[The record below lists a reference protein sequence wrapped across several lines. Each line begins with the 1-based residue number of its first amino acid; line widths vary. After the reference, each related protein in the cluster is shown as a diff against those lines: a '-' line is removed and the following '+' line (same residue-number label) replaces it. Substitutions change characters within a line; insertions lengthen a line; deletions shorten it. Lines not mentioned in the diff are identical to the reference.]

1 MKVFSIIPLALATA
15 CASPELPF
23 LVADDLRIAEGNSPR
38 ELVVGFELSEPAPR
52 EASARVELIGQTATA
67 GEDFSSYTGTVN
79 WEKGQKQ
86 AEIRI
91 GILGDTAHEPDESL
105 WVSFSEPKGTLLPN
119 PFFTL
124 TLENDDAYS
133 GADSGFVSPTSY
145 PGYSLVWSDEFDGS
159 VLNTESWNYEIGN
172 SGWGNNELQYYRS
185 GPSNVSLEN
194 GRMIITARKESFS
207 GADYTSARITTQGKR
222 EFQYGRIDIRAK
234 LPKGQGIWPA
244 LWMLGANFSQVG
256 WPACGETDI
265 MELIG
270 HQPNKVHAT
279 AHWGAQGAGSTYRTG
294 TFTKP
299 QGDFSQSYHVFSMI
313 WVEGSLQFLVDDQLY
328 HTVNNSHV
336 SPATYRHNAP
346 FFFIANI
353 AVGGNWPGSPDA
365 STVFPQS
372 MFVDYIRVF
381 Q

>member
-15 CASPELPF
+15 CASQELPF

-91 GILGDTAHEPDESL
+91 EILGDTAHEPDESL

-159 VLNTESWNYEIGN
+159 VLNTESWNYETGN
-172 SGWGNNELQYYRS
+172 SGWGNNELQFYRS
-185 GPSNVSLEN
+185 GPSNVRLEN

-279 AHWGAQGAGSTYRTG
+279 AHWGAQVPIVAYLSPTKRRRHPLLTLILHRQPDSADATMSYPNLLCDEVKARRPHYANVYQVPGLG
-294 TFTKP
+294 TVRSP
-299 QGDFSQSYHVFSMI
+299 EQ
-313 WVEGSLQFLVDDQLY
+313 
-328 HTVNNSHV
+328 TVCL
-336 SPATYRHNAP
+336 
-346 FFFIANI
+346 
-353 AVGGNWPGSPDA
+353 PG
-365 STVFPQS
+365 
-372 MFVDYIRVF
+372 
-381 Q
+381 